1 MFGASAMN
9 QNAKVS
15 GSGMIAVPL
24 VGEIRAAELTALQ
37 LEEAIAGKLR
47 DLKLIEHP
55 EVLVN
60 ITAYESKQIYVF
72 GCVDRPGLYQ
82 MSQELRV
89 MDAIFMAGGI
99 DPNAGKYGYIH
110 RKVSELGP
118 GWPNWPQRTAVPVA
132 APVDERTGNVRMP
145 SPRDIATTPAARQ
158 LVERPETA
166 YPGTE
171 VLRFDIE
178 NARKGGV
185 IEPNILLKAGDVVVI
200 SEETRDAFYVIGDV
214 RNAAAVQM
222 PGPSYRKVYVSQAVA
237 WAGGPLRTAKTSEG
251 VLIRVRPDGVREEF
265 KFDFN
270 AVIQGK
276 QADIEVRAND
286 VLFIPG
292 STSKTL
298 AYAIL
303 GILPQTAIVQGAA
316 QVR

>member
-1 MFGASAMN
+1 
-9 QNAKVS
+9 
-15 GSGMIAVPL
+15 
-24 VGEIRAAELTALQ
+24 
-37 LEEAIAGKLR
+37 
-47 DLKLIEHP
+47 
-55 EVLVN
+55 
-60 ITAYESKQIYVF
+60 
-72 GCVDRPGLYQ
+72 
-82 MSQELRV
+82 
-89 MDAIFMAGGI
+89 
-99 DPNAGKYGYIH
+99 
-110 RKVSELGP
+110 
-118 GWPNWPQRTAVPVA
+118 
-132 APVDERTGNVRMP
+132 
-145 SPRDIATTPAARQ
+145 
-158 LVERPETA
+158 
-166 YPGTE
+166 
-171 VLRFDIE
+171 
-178 NARKGGV
+178 
-185 IEPNILLKAGDVVVI
+185 VI

-298 AYAIL
+298 AYAIM
-303 GILPQTAIVQGAA
+303 GILPQTAIVQGVG